1 MTGEVV
7 QVKKDPPANEGSVPG
22 SERSP
27 GGEHGNPL
35 YYSCLETPMDR
46 GAWWVPTVYRVAE
59 SQTWLKWLSMERL
72 YSFLNVKCLHNFILS
87 KRRSGKGTLEIK
99 MYPVPR
105 ARHCDTRFTRR
116 WSVTDESFHK
126 RALGLSYTHVSWRA
140 GHSTSAQPHLEG
152 LPRRRGGV

>member
-1 MTGEVV
+1 M

-59 SQTWLKWLSMERL
+59 SQTRLK
-72 YSFLNVKCLHNFILS
+72 
-87 KRRSGKGTLEIK
+87 
-99 MYPVPR
+99 
-105 ARHCDTRFTRR
+105 
-116 WSVTDESFHK
+116 
-126 RALGLSYTHVSWRA
+126 
-140 GHSTSAQPHLEG
+140 
-152 LPRRRGGV
+152 